1 MGKYTE
7 KLRKKLI
14 QRGISQSYLDDLIE
28 RLKKMLAANIDSAW
42 GEHPVQHSLQS
53 KSKKTLCSA
62 DGCANLGSLGNFK
75 DKQLLG
81 DRSKK

>member
-14 QRGISQSYLDDLIE
+14 QQGISQSYLDDVID
-28 RLKKMLAANIDSAW
+28 RLKKMLAANIDAAW
-42 GEHPVQHSLQS
+42 GEHPVQHCLQS
-53 KSKKTLCSA
+53 KAKKTLCAA
-62 DGCANLGSLGNFK
+62 DGCANLNSLGKIK
-75 DKQLLG
+75 DKRLLG